1 MKDSIVRGRLLRLL
15 YDRREE
21 GPLPFGACEGA
32 IPPPGGID
40 DRAWLHALAEIADHR
55 LINWKPQ
62 ATDTGAMSG
71 LAYLLAMAGRVD
83 AAETWRRRAAA
94 ADEPGATPMR

>member
-62 ATDTGAMSG
+62 AADTGAMSG
-71 LAYLLAMAGRVD
+71 LAEITKNGVDVCEGRTSSQI
-83 AAETWRRRAAA
+83 AIRFC
-94 ADEPGATPMR
+94 